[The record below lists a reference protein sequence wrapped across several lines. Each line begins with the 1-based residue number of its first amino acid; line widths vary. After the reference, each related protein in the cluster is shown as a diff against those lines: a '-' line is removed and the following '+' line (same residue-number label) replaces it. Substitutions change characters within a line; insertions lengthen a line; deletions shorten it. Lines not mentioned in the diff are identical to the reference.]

1 MKCDHCDKSATVRET
16 TVRNGVS
23 IERNLCESC
32 AVQMGVLPE
41 SPGVIAIS
49 APIAGGMSAG
59 VSSSPRAAVCAT
71 CSTTHAEFKQNGL
84 LGCPDCYKVFEA
96 QLAPLLERVHEG
108 GLIHRGKC
116 PPKAAIGTPSEGPV
130 AAAEVAES
138 ALPGTAHP
146 RPSATPTLSIAF
158 VHQLAV
164 KLQEAI
170 AKERYE
176 DAARLRDQLRNAR
189 AALSAANK
197 SAGAP
202 PDSGMAG
209 NPPR

>member
-23 IERNLCESC
+23 IERNLCETC

-49 APIAGGMSAG
+49 AQSAAG
-59 VSSSPRAAVCAT
+59 VTVGVPSSLRAAVCAT

-96 QLAPLLERVHEG
+96 QLGPLLERVHEG
-108 GLIHRGKC
+108 GLVHRGKS
-116 PPKAAIGTPSEGPV
+116 PPKAAIGTPPDESVIAPDAADSARTLTPRSRT
-130 AAAEVAES
+130 AAA
-138 ALPGTAHP
+138 PK
-146 RPSATPTLSIAF
+146 LSLAF
-158 VHQLAV
+158 VHQLAL

-176 DAARLRDQLRNAR
+176 DAARLRDELRSAR

-197 SAGAP
+197 AAGIP
-202 PDSGMAG
+202 PDATGDT
-209 NPPR
+209 PR